1 MVTKEG
7 YTKGKPLAN
16 QLHVWLPRD
25 TQREN
30 PLLPIMVTKEGYT
43 KGKPLANQLWSPRDT
58 QRENPLLPIMV
69 TVNIGFS
76 IETTY
81 SLTMPLIGLT
91 ESLGNP
97 VEPS

>member
-7 YTKGKPLAN
+7 C
-16 QLHVWLPRD
+16 
-25 TQREN
+25 
-30 PLLPIMVTKEGYT
+30 T

-69 TVNIGFS
+69 TQRENPFIPNIHIHSKKIAGTVNIGFS
-76 IETTY
+76 IETAY

>member
-1 MVTKEG
+1 MV
-7 YTKGKPLAN
+7 
-16 QLHVWLPRD
+16 

-30 PLLPIMVTKEGYT
+30 PFVPNIHIHSKKIAG
-43 KGKPLANQLWSPRDT
+43 
-58 QRENPLLPIMV
+58 